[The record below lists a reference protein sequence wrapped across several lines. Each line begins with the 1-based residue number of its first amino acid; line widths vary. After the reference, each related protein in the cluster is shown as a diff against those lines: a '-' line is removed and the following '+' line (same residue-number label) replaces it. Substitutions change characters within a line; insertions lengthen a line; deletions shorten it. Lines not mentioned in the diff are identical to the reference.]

1 MTLITTNTE
10 SGDSESAFTSSIDST
25 YKLYIFKF
33 IDIGP
38 ANDNVDFVFLGS
50 TNGGTGYG
58 VDKVTTSWRAKHTE
72 ADATSFGYV
81 TGYDHPPDGTEKQWL
96 AYGVGS
102 AADESCAGEL
112 YLFNPSSTTYV
123 KHFYSS
129 MNGYMGGDYTFNN
142 YVAGYINDTTAV
154 DDIQF
159 KFSAGDFDGKIKM
172 WGVK

>member
-10 SGDSESAFTSSIDST
+10 SGDSESAFTSSIDSS
-25 YKLYIFKF
+25 YNLYIFKF

-38 ANDNVDFVFLGS
+38 ATDNVDFVFLGS

-112 YLFNPSSTTYV
+112 YLFNPSNTTYV
-123 KHFYSS
+123 KHFYSRFNLYS
-129 MNGYMGGDYTFNN
+129 SSVETTDLFISGYWNTTS
-142 YVAGYINDTTAV
+142 AINA
-154 DDIQF
+154 I
-159 KFSAGDFDGKIKM
+159 KFQMTSGNMDGTIKM
-172 WGVK
+172 YGVS